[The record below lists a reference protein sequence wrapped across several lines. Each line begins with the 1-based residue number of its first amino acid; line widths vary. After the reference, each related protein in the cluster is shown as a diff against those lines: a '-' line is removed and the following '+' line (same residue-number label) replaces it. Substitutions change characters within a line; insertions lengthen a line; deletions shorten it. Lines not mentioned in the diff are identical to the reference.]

1 VICGIIAVPT
11 GRQASDCKSYRSEL
25 SPTLRRI
32 DAFLIRWAR
41 HKYKRLR
48 ARTKGAREWLARVIQ
63 DSPSL
68 FAHWRFLYVNGRNR
82 RLAKDFE
89 TTIASAKAWL
99 YLASVQLLIRR
110 LARG

>member
-1 VICGIIAVPT
+1 MFNPYIQGWINYY
-11 GRQASDCKSYRSEL
+11 SHFYRSEL
-25 SPTLRRI
+25 YPTLRRI

-48 ARTKGAREWLARVIQ
+48 ARTKGAREWLARVIR

-82 RLAKDFE
+82 RLAKDFG
-89 TTIASAKAWL
+89 TIASAKAWL

-110 LARG
+110 LAPG